1 MPPES
6 VPMYVLTDPCYVLPP
21 SCSNSPSTV
30 FFTVMLI
37 SLLSDVVCAQVVQ
50 DVRTLMVYH
59 TLSGLLPL
67 LGTTGKEGTE
77 GAKLLGYVCV
87 CNIRGVILHVHGH

>member
-6 VPMYVLTDPCYVLPP
+6 VPMYVLIDPWHVLPS
-21 SCSNSPSTV
+21 SCSNSLSTV
-30 FFTVMLI
+30 FTVMLT
-37 SLLSDVVCAQVVQ
+37 SWLSDVVCTQVVQ
-50 DVRTLMVYH
+50 NVRTLMVYH

-87 CNIRGVILHVHGH
+87 SAVFGA

>member
-6 VPMYVLTDPCYVLPP
+6 VPMYVLTDPCNVLLP
-21 SCSNSPSTV
+21 SCSDSLSIV

-37 SLLSDVVCAQVVQ
+37 SWLSDVVCAQVVQ
-50 DVRTLMVYH
+50 NVRTLMVYH

-87 CNIRGVILHVHGH
+87 STIVEP